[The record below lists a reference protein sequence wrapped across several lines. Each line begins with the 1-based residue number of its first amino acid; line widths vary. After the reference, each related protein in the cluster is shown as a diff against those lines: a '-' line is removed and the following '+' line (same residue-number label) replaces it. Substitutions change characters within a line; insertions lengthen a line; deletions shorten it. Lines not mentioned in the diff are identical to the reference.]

1 MAIRF
6 EEYYGP
12 ERSGSSLRPMRRNAA
27 GSKGI
32 SLKKGDEVIGVA
44 ITDPDETRD
53 QKRHEC
59 AAELDL
65 TFKIIR
71 IDAQSRFAIM
81 RQSSIRFLEQR
92 PLMGCK

>member
-12 ERSGSSLRPMRRNAA
+12 ERSGSSLRPMRRNA
-27 GSKGI
+27 